1 MPLLP
6 PAAVTIT
13 EKADRLLLTKAIT
26 IQATTATVKGDHD
39 TYLLVRETDR
49 WRCTCP
55 ARKRCSHIEAV
66 ERVT

>member
-1 MPLLP
+1 M
-6 PAAVTIT
+6 TIT
-13 EKADRLLLTKAIT
+13 EKADRLLLTGSVSIPAV
-26 IQATTATVKGDHD
+26 TTATVRGDHGEHLLYRVD
-39 TYLLVRETDR
+39 TGR